1 MNISPSALTGFHPL
15 IKQWFIEKI
24 GIPTDVQA
32 KAWPI
37 ISTEDHVLISAPTG
51 SGKTLTAF
59 LWAINQLITGQWE
72 TGRTSVLYI
81 SPLKALNNDIHG
93 NLISPIADLRALF
106 KQKNVPFPDIQ
117 VFTRS
122 GDTSQSDRRR
132 MLRTPPEILITT
144 PESLNLLLSSKGGQS
159 VLTDLTTVIL
169 DEIHSV
175 LDSKRG
181 VHLITAVDRLV
192 RLSGEF
198 QRIALSAT
206 IRPMDIVADFIGGF
220 VVGGSVNQPVY
231 LPRDVTIIQST
242 DSKLYD
248 IKIRFPAESKS
259 NYKHASVWDALIPEF
274 KNIISGNQ
282 STLMFV
288 NSRRL
293 SEKITYKLNQ
303 DENKPLAYSHHGS
316 LSREL
321 REDVEKKL
329 KAGKLKTIVA
339 TSSLEMGI
347 DVGSLDEVILVQSPP
362 SVSSAIQRI
371 GRAGHQVGEISR
383 GTLFPTHAQDFL
395 EAAVLGAGVLNQDI
409 ESVKPINEPLDMLAQ
424 IIISMV
430 GIETWDIDELFRWI
444 KTSYPYR
451 NLNRKQ
457 FDLVLN
463 MTAGRYADS
472 QIRELK
478 PRISIDRIDNN
489 VKIKKGAL
497 LALYMSG
504 GSIPDRGY
512 FHLKHDGSGAKLGDL
527 DEEFVWEAF
536 VGKIFTVG
544 TQNWKITRIT
554 HNDVFVVEANPNIME
569 TPFWKSEEMNRD
581 FHFSNQISGF
591 LENVNDQLE
600 NPQLIEVLE
609 NNHCMDDVAAER
621 LITYL
626 KDQRGSTNSH
636 LPHRHHL
643 LIEYIASGPDS
654 SPGNQL
660 VLHTFWG
667 GRVNRP
673 FSMALEAAW
682 EQKFQDH
689 LEIFPGNDCIVLIL
703 PQSIPGEEILSLVT
717 SSNFETLL
725 KAKLEG
731 SGFLGARFREC
742 AGRALL
748 ITRNHINQRMPLWMN
763 RLRSQKLMNKVMQ
776 YDDFPI
782 LLETWRTCLQDEFDL
797 ENLQLVLQEIE
808 SGVISWTETRTQK
821 PSPMAQGMS
830 WDQINKF
837 MYLEDQPLKDR
848 SNLSQNLL
856 AEIVF
861 SPNLRPAVPTDIIKR
876 FEAKRQRLYPGYSP
890 QTARDLVD
898 WVKERVL
905 LPLSEWN
912 NLLKAIQRDALDDA
926 ESWITEAKEKL
937 VLINLHEIKEPLI
950 GALET
955 VSRIQSGLYFKS
967 AHFRIKSFSA
977 RASNKTLNLDSSEYS
992 KETAE
997 ELALSLIIQW
1007 FQYYGPKTREFITTT
1022 LGISKEWT
1030 YPALDALLDAK
1041 SLVEGNLMLETNDS
1055 EICDSENLET
1065 ILRMNRANAIPVF
1078 QALDLK
1084 KLPLFLSQYQGISD
1098 PSKNEDELFRR
1109 IEQLLCLYQP
1119 AEMWESEILPTR
1131 MQDYTIKN
1139 LDTIIQEGD
1148 LRWMGSEKKKISFC
1162 FESELELM
1170 NLNNDKDLSET
1181 ESSNDNSTGLMNLFS
1196 DANARYDFTALLNKQ
1211 KCSPTLLSKKLWD
1224 SVWQGKI
1231 SNDTFSVLRKGILNK
1246 FKVSNIKPEQ
1256 SRFQRKGRQTG
1267 TRGSFAKWKKSVLFT
1282 GNWFRLIPTTR
1293 EEGLLET
1300 EELKKDR
1307 VRLLFDRYG
1316 ILFRELLLK
1325 ESIDFQWSRLFRTL
1339 RLMELSGEV
1348 LAGYFFK
1355 DIPGPQFISHPAFRM
1370 LQSKMS
1376 EGSVY
1381 WMNATDPASIC
1392 GLKLNIPDFPLP
1404 KRITGSHLVFCG
1416 SQLVLVSERN
1426 GKSLTFYTDLE
1437 DDRLQEYICVLRHLL
1452 NREFNPI
1459 KSIDVEKINGEHA
1472 ALSPFSD
1479 IFSISF
1485 DVLVEHK
1492 HIILYRKI

>member
-1 MNISPSALTGFHPL
+1 MNKTSSALAGFHPL
-15 IKQWFIEKI
+15 INQWFIERV

-32 KAWPI
+32 KAWPSI
-37 ISTEDHVLISAPTG
+37 ATEDHVLITAPTG

-59 LWAINQLITGQWE
+59 LWAINQLITGQWD

-81 SPLKALNNDIHG
+81 SPLKALNNDIHR
-93 NLISPIADLRALF
+93 NLNTPITELREVF
-106 KQKNVPFPDIQ
+106 KQAQVPFPDIH

-122 GDTSQSDRRR
+122 GDTSQADRRR

-144 PESLNLLLSSKGGQS
+144 PESLNLMLSSKGGQS
-159 VLTDLTTVIL
+159 ILTDLTTVIL

-206 IRPMDIVADFIGGF
+206 IRPMNLVADFIGGY
-220 VVGGSVNQPVY
+220 VVGGNINQPVY
-231 LPRDVTIIQST
+231 LPREVSIIQSA
-242 DSKLYD
+242 DSKQYKV
-248 IKIRFPAESKS
+248 KIRFPGDGRTSG
-259 NYKHASVWDALIPEF
+259 KHGSVWDAMLPEF
-274 KNIISGNQ
+274 KNIISSNR

-303 DENKPLAYSHHGS
+303 CEDKPLAYSHHGS
-316 LSREL
+316 LSREI

-329 KAGKLKTIVA
+329 KAGALKTIVA

-347 DVGSLDEVILVQSPP
+347 DVGSIDEVILIQSPP

-371 GRAGHQVGEISR
+371 GRAGHQVGELSR
-383 GTLFPTHAQDFL
+383 GTLFPTHSQDFL
-395 EAAVLGAGVLNQDI
+395 EAAVLGAGILNQDI
-409 ESVKPINEPLDMLAQ
+409 EAVKPVNEPLDILAQ

-430 GIETWDIDELFRWI
+430 GIETWDMDELFMWI
-444 KTSYPYR
+444 KTSYPYH
-451 NLNRKQ
+451 NLSRKQ

-489 VKIKKGAL
+489 VAIKKGAL

-536 VGKIFTVG
+536 VGKVFTVG

-581 FHFSNQISGF
+581 FHFSERISCF

-600 NPQLIEVLE
+600 TPQLLETLE
-609 NNHCMDDVAAER
+609 NNNCMDTGAANR
-621 LITYL
+621 LVTYL
-626 KDQRGSTNSH
+626 KNQRASTGSN

-654 SPGNQL
+654 APGNQL

-667 GRVNRP
+667 GQVNRP
-673 FSMALEAAW
+673 FTMALEAAW
-682 EQKFQDH
+682 EQKYHNH

-703 PQSIPGEEILSLVT
+703 PQHVPGEEILSLVT

-725 KAKLEG
+725 KTKLEG
-731 SGFLGARFREC
+731 SGFFGARFREC

-748 ITRNHINQRMPLWMN
+748 ITRNHFNQRMPLWMN
-763 RLRSQKLMNKVMQ
+763 RLRSQKLMNSVMQ
-776 YDDFPI
+776 YNDFPI

-797 ENLQLVLQEIE
+797 ENLLLVLQEIE
-808 SGVISWTETRTQK
+808 SGVISWSETRTSK
-821 PSPMAQGMS
+821 PSPFAQGMS

-848 SNLSQNLL
+848 SNLSRDLL
-856 AEIVF
+856 ADIVF
-861 SPNLRPAVPTDIIKR
+861 SPDLRPSVPIDIIER
-876 FEAKRQRLYPGYSP
+876 FESKRQRLHTGYSP
-890 QTARDLVD
+890 QTSRDLVD
-898 WVKERVL
+898 WVKERL
-905 LPLSEWN
+905 LIPLSEWN
-912 NLLKAIQRDALDDA
+912 RLLQAIQRDISDDSDNIIAL
-926 ESWITEAKEKL
+926 AKEKL
-937 VLINLHEIKEPLI
+937 IIVSLSGLKEPLI
-950 GALET
+950 AALE
-955 VSRIQSGLYFKS
+955 SIS
-967 AHFRIKSFSA
+967 RIKSGFYTKSEDFRMKSLANDALNITLSTDPLAYKKESA
-977 RASNKTLNLDSSEYS
+977 EALI
-992 KETAE
+992 
-997 ELALSLIIQW
+997 LSLLVQW
-1007 FQYYGPKTREFITTT
+1007 LQYYGPKTREFIALT
-1022 LGISKEWT
+1022 LGIPKDWID
-1030 YPALDALLDAK
+1030 PALDALVDVK
-1041 SLVEGNLMLETNDS
+1041 SLVEGHLILDTNVN

-1065 ILRMNRANAIPVF
+1065 ILRINRADAIPTF
-1078 QALDLK
+1078 QPLDLK
-1084 KLPLFLSQYQGISD
+1084 KLPQFLSHHQGISK
-1098 PSKNEDELFRR
+1098 PSDTEDGLFRR
-1109 IEQLLCLYQP
+1109 IEQLLCLHQP
-1119 AEMWESEILPTR
+1119 AEIWESEILPAR
-1131 MQDYTIKN
+1131 MKHYSPN
-1139 LDTIIQEGD
+1139 YLDMIIQEGD
-1148 LRWMGSEKKKISFC
+1148 LRWLGTEKKKIAFC

-1170 NLNNDKDLSET
+1170 ALNEEGGNTEYNSERTSDL
-1181 ESSNDNSTGLMNLFS
+1181 LNLFS
-1196 DANARYDFTALLNKQ
+1196 DTNARYDFTALLNKQ
-1211 KCSPTLLSKKLWD
+1211 KCSPTVLSEKLWD
-1224 SVWQGKI
+1224 TVWEGKI

-1246 FKVSNIKPEQ
+1246 FHIANINQ
-1256 SRFQRKGRQTG
+1256 HQTRFQRKGRQSKN
-1267 TRGSFAKWKKSVLFT
+1267 RGSFSKWKKSVSFT
-1282 GNWFRLIPTTR
+1282 GNWFRLISAPQ
-1293 EEGLLET
+1293 T
-1300 EELKKDR
+1300 EELIEIEEHKKER
-1307 VRLLFDRYG
+1307 VRILLDRYG

-1325 ESIDFQWSRLFRTL
+1325 ESTKFQWASLFRTL

-1355 DIPGPQFISHPAFRM
+1355 DIPGPQFISHPAFRN

-1376 EGSVY
+1376 EGGVY
-1381 WMNATDPASIC
+1381 WINATDPASIC
-1392 GLKLNIPDFPLP
+1392 GLKLNIPRLSLP
-1404 KRITGSHLVFCG
+1404 KRVVGSHLVFCG
-1416 SQLVLVSERN
+1416 NQLVLVSERH
-1426 GKSLTFYTDLE
+1426 GKTLTFYTELD
-1437 DDRLQEYICVLRHLL
+1437 DDRIQEYICVLRHLL
-1452 NREFNPI
+1452 TREFNPI
-1459 KSIDVEKINGEHA
+1459 KKITVEKINGEFA
-1472 ALSPFSD
+1472 AISPYSD

-1485 DVLVEHK
+1485 DVLIEHK
-1492 HIILYRKI
+1492 HIVLYRKL